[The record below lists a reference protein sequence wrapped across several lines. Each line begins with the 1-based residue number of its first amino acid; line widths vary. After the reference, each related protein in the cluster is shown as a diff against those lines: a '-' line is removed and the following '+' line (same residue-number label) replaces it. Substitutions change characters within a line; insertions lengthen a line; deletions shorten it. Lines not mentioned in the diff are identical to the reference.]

1 MWYGGQAE
9 KAKTVVLPFLLPL
22 PLIKLQWL
30 EVPVTFG
37 TIKTDIEDLAESR
50 SNSGGVEVAGSNP
63 VSPTAESSGKLMFPW
78 GFSSF
83 LALLAELP
91 YPRELS

>member
-1 MWYGGQAE
+1 M
-9 KAKTVVLPFLLPL
+9 
-22 PLIKLQWL
+22 
-30 EVPVTFG
+30 PVTFETVKYG
-37 TIKTDIEDLAESR
+37 IEGFAVFQC
-50 SNSGGVEVAGSNP
+50 NSGGVEVAGSNP
-63 VSPTAESSGKLMFPW
+63 VSPTDKSSGELGFPR

>member
-1 MWYGGQAE
+1 MEIAIFAWKQ
-9 KAKTVVLPFLLPL
+9 
-22 PLIKLQWL
+22 
-30 EVPVTFG
+30 
-37 TIKTDIEDLAESR
+37 TISQSVFST
-50 SNSGGVEVAGSNP
+50 GGVEVAGSNP
-63 VSPTAESSGKLMFPW
+63 VSPTDKSSGELGFPR

>member
-1 MWYGGQAE
+1 MHEIMHVMIENRYNSGE
-9 KAKTVVLPFLLPL
+9 T
-22 PLIKLQWL
+22 L
-30 EVPVTFG
+30 ESKMGETLGNKRFFQ
-37 TIKTDIEDLAESR
+37 LNNCA
-50 SNSGGVEVAGSNP
+50 GGVEVAGSNP
-63 VSPTAESSGKLMFPW
+63 VSPTDKSSGELGFPR